1 MIKVNRVTAESNL
14 DGIGENKPLSSV
26 SVTAS
31 TPSTGPKTTCSVK
44 LVDIG
49 PKISAGGTDNHALTP
64 LILFFRYDESKP
76 SYNGK

>member
-14 DGIGENKPLSSV
+14 DGIGENNPLSSV

-31 TPSTGPKTTCSVK
+31 TASAGPKTTCSVK

-49 PKISAGGTDNHALTP
+49 PKISAGG
-64 LILFFRYDESKP
+64 
-76 SYNGK
+76 SYNLHSGKARNNADS